1 MDQKTKLK
9 IEEIIRV
16 NHAGEL
22 GAQDIYNNQIRF
34 CKSDKLKK
42 KLMKISSEE
51 KVHFDFFNEEILK
64 RRVRP
69 TIMSP
74 VWKLAGVAIGAVT
87 TRLGSDYVNAC
98 TEAVEEVIVNHYKEQ
113 IKYLEKNKIDRNLK
127 SKIVEFCKDE
137 ENHKVDAHLSLEKE
151 RIGVKVFKRLTK
163 GFTRVAIEISKK
175 L

>member
-22 GAQDIYNNQIRF
+22 GAQDIYNNQIKF

-42 KLMKISSEE
+42 KLKKISSEE
-51 KVHFDFFNEEILK
+51 KVHYDFFNEEILK

-69 TIMSP
+69 TVMSP
-74 VWKLAGVAIGAVT
+74 IWKLAGVVIGAVT
-87 TRLGSDYVNAC
+87 TRLGSDYVYAC
-98 TEAVEEVIVNHYKEQ
+98 TEAVEEVIVKHYKEQ
-113 IKYLEKNKIDRNLK
+113 IEYLEKNKIDGNLK
-127 SKIVEFCKDE
+127 NKIVKFCKDE
-137 ENHKVDAHLSLEKE
+137 EKHKVDANLSLEKE
-151 RIGVKVFKRLTK
+151 KIGVKAFKTLTK
-163 GFTRVAIEISKK
+163 GFTRAAIEISKK

>member
-64 RRVRP
+64 RRVR
-69 TIMSP
+69 
-74 VWKLAGVAIGAVT
+74 
-87 TRLGSDYVNAC
+87 R
-98 TEAVEEVIVNHYKEQ
+98 
-113 IKYLEKNKIDRNLK
+113 
-127 SKIVEFCKDE
+127 
-137 ENHKVDAHLSLEKE
+137 
-151 RIGVKVFKRLTK
+151 
-163 GFTRVAIEISKK
+163 
-175 L
+175 